1 MATPALP
8 SLLQPS
14 VVNERIS
21 RLRVINTTLQNR
33 FGMQSGGPAVR
44 SSPTGRRGSY
54 DVFNDTREVAT
65 ARLPGAT
72 AATIARNP
80 RGNVA
85 FIIPRIAEKK
95 PLLMEELSNFRP
107 VGGPTNVVD
116 QNGQLFI
123 ADEEMIN
130 KQRITNA
137 REFQVAAMLR
147 GSYTYTQSGD
157 DLIHGFSGGG
167 ITINYRIAAGNKTQ
181 LNMLGGGDI
190 IGVSWD
196 NPAAPIIT
204 DLFQIQAAFNQLT
217 GRGLKQ
223 VMVTSVGWGNVL
235 NNIQVQ
241 NQAGS
246 VNQVFDYISKDDDSE
261 EFTARL
267 KAAPWVEWLITDN
280 GLNLNGTFTKLIP
293 DTAAVFTTTVGPQV
307 AKFYECGEP
316 VVVEWTRQQLY
327 AQGEYFYYDL
337 KGNPASYELYSIF
350 NGLPVLLIPDS
361 IAFGT
366 VVF

>member
-21 RLRVINTTLQNR
+21 RLRVINNTLQNHH
-33 FGMQSGGPAVR
+33 GMQAGGAAVR
-44 SSPTGRRGSY
+44 RSPTGRRGSY

-72 AATIARNP
+72 SATIARAP

-85 FIIPRIAEKK
+85 YVIPRIAEKK
-95 PLLMEELSNFRP
+95 PLLMEELANLRP
-107 VGGPTNVVD
+107 VGGPTNQVD
-116 QNGQLFI
+116 DMGQLYI
-123 ADEEMIN
+123 ADEETIN
-130 KQRITNA
+130 KQRVTNA

-147 GSYTYTQSGD
+147 GSYTYTLTGD

-167 ITINYRIAAGNKTQ
+167 VTVNYQIPSGNKSQ

-190 IGVSWD
+190 IGTSWA
-196 NPAAPIIT
+196 NAASPIVT
-204 DLFQIQAAFNQLT
+204 DLFQINAAFNELV
-217 GRGLKQ
+217 GRGLTD
-223 VMVTSVGWGNVL
+223 VWMTSVGWANVL
-235 NNIQVQ
+235 ANTQCQ
-241 NQAGS
+241 AQAGT
-246 VNQVFDYISKDDDSE
+246 VNKVFEFITKDEETE
-261 EFTARL
+261 EFTAKL
-267 KAAPWVEWLITDN
+267 KAVPWVTFHITDN

-293 DTAAVFTTTVGPQV
+293 DTAAVFTVRMGPQI
-307 AKFYECGEP
+307 AKYYECGEP
-316 VVVEWTRQQLY
+316 VVVEWTRQQIN
-327 AQGEYFYYDL
+327 AMGEYYYYDL
-337 KGNPASYELYSIF
+337 KGDPASYVLHSIF
-350 NGLPVLLIPDS
+350 NGLPVLFIPAS